1 MKTKC
6 KQLFISSVVLAGFN
20 STLILAA
27 EQATEHTIGVSVWS
41 GYPNNV
47 KGFKDALAES
57 GVIEGKNLTI
67 IYGKSAGDKLKQ
79 KDIAESFKQ
88 QQVDLVYTLTTP
100 GTSIV
105 KDIMPISTPIVFSIV
120 TYPADSGLIDSFD
133 YSGNNLV
140 GTSNFVPF
148 HLYVDLLTTVL
159 PNAKRVAI
167 FHRKGEPNSQ
177 IQAVNL
183 SRLLRKKGLEV
194 IDQQPKDVL
203 EAQKM
208 AEALAGKIDA
218 FVTTTDTLMQGGGEA
233 MLIKVAQKLQ
243 VPILSSNKSGV
254 EAGSTFGPVADF
266 YTLGYMSGKMA
277 VDILVNKVKP
287 TKMQS
292 KLHQPPMIL
301 VNRVSLELLGIQIP
315 SSIANIKYID

>member
-1 MKTKC
+1 MRTQWQ
-6 KQLFISSVVLAGFN
+6 QLTISCILLVGF
-20 STLILAA
+20 SSHLSHAA
-27 EQATEHTIGVSVWS
+27 EKATAHTIGVSVWS

-57 GVIEGKNLTI
+57 GVIEGKNLKI
-67 IYGKSAGDKLKQ
+67 IYGKSAGNKQ
-79 KDIAESFKQ
+79 KQRDIAESFKQ

-105 KDIMPISTPIVFSIV
+105 KDIMPNSTPIVFSIV
-120 TYPADSGLIDSFD
+120 TYPADSGLIDSFE

-148 HLYVDLLTTVL
+148 HLYVDLLTAVL

-183 SRLLRKKGLEV
+183 RRLLRKKGLEV
-194 IDQQPKDVL
+194 IDQQPEDIQEV
-203 EAQKM
+203 QKM
-208 AEALAGKIDA
+208 ADSLAGKVDA
-218 FVTTTDTLMQGGGEA
+218 FITTTDTLMQGGGEA
-233 MLIKVAQKLQ
+233 VLIKVSQKLK
-243 VPILSSNKSGV
+243 VPILSSNKNGV

-277 VDILVNKVKP
+277 VEILVNKVKP

-301 VNRVSLELLGIQIP
+301 VNRRSLELLDITIP
-315 SSIANIKYID
+315 ASISNIKYID

>member
-1 MKTKC
+1 MAT
-6 KQLFISSVVLAGFN
+6 
-20 STLILAA
+20 
-27 EQATEHTIGVSVWS
+27 EQASMHTIGVSVWT
-41 GYPNNV
+41 GYPNNL

-57 GVIEGKNLTI
+57 GVIEGKNLKI
-67 IYGKSAGDKLKQ
+67 IYGKSAGDKQKQ
-79 KDIAESFKQ
+79 TDIAQSFKQ
-88 QQVDLVYTLTTP
+88 QQVDLVYTLTTT

-105 KDIMPISTPIVFSIV
+105 KEIMPRSTPIVFSIV
-120 TYPADSGLIDSFD
+120 TYPADSGLIDSFE

-148 HLYVDLLTTVL
+148 HLYVDLLTQVL
-159 PNAKRVAI
+159 PDAKRVAI

-183 SRLLRKKGLEV
+183 SRLLRKKGIEV
-194 IDQQPKDVL
+194 LDQQPRDIAQV
-203 EAQKM
+203 QKM
-208 AEALAGKIDA
+208 AELLAGKVDA
-218 FVTTTDTLMQGGGEA
+218 FITTTDTLMQGGGEKR
-233 MLIKVAQKLQ
+233 LIKVAQKLKM
-243 VPILSSNKSGV
+243 PILSSNKSGV

-277 VDILVNKVKP
+277 VEILANKVKP

-301 VNRVSLELLGIQIP
+301 VNRKNLDFLEINMPASIP
-315 SSIANIKYID
+315 NIKYVD